1 MRVTKIISCIMLII
15 FAATLGGCS
24 AVKNALK
31 NVGKSIGKTVSKT
44 PKVVKEELG
53 ERAVEVAYDTVT
65 GNNQPTNNRTTNP
78 TTPARTP
85 TKPNRLAGAG
95 VAMVGG
101 AAVAEELLSD
111 DRHWIKDTA
120 NGAYVWNPEPQDGES
135 VRWDGGT
142 VRDGN
147 NLYAQGNGRLTWSK
161 NGQVIQVDEG
171 TFEHGKHHGK
181 FKHTFKSG
189 NVDYSNWN
197 HGEEIPLPAPVI
209 SPEDKA
215 QQAFIDYHRAI
226 TEKNYVQAYATLMPE
241 QKERVGD
248 FNSYSAGYS
257 NTLSSEVSKL
267 STVSA
272 SDNSVTFNYEL
283 TARDKVQ
290 GNKVKVQKFNG
301 QVTMVNIGGNWFIDY
316 AKSAKVDE
324 FFER

>member
-1 MRVTKIISCIMLII
+1 MRVTKIISCIMLIL

-24 AVKNALK
+24 AGKNALK
-31 NVGKSIGKTVSKT
+31 SVGKSIGKTVSKT

-53 ERAVEVAYDTVT
+53 ERSVEVAYDTVT

-95 VAMVGG
+95 VAVVGG

-120 NGAYVWNPEPQDGES
+120 HGAYVWNPEPQDGES

-147 NLYAQGNGRLTWSK
+147 NLYAQGNGRLTWFK

-171 TFEHGKHHGK
+171 TFEHGKQHGK

-197 HGEEIPLPAPVI
+197 HGEEIPLNGSSTSA
-209 SPEDKA
+209 DD
-215 QQAFIDYHRAI
+215 QARRTFLDYHQAI

-248 FNSYSAGYS
+248 FNSYSAGYA
-257 NTLSSEVSKL
+257 NTLSSEVSRL
-267 STVSA
+267 STVNA
-272 SDNSVTFNYEL
+272 TDNSVTFDYEL
-283 TARDKVQ
+283 TARDRVQ

-301 QVTMVNIGGNWFIDY
+301 QATLINVGGNWFIQN

-324 FFER
+324 YIER